1 MSLLSV
7 SMPASAPF
15 CTALVKFCSIVAH
28 FPTAS
33 CSAWGEVAG
42 LVPSPEVSMLRAVS
56 AEPAGV
62 RKPSCCASA
71 TPRYPHAPQG
81 CENARFAGP
90 SRIPNGTVPLSG

>member
-15 CTALVKFCSIVAH
+15 CTALVKFCSIVAR
-28 FPTAS
+28 FPTA
-33 CSAWGEVAG
+33 
-42 LVPSPEVSMLRAVS
+42 
-56 AEPAGV
+56 
-62 RKPSCCASA
+62 SCCASA

-81 CENARFAGP
+81 CENARFADP